1 MYYSDKPIEKSSED
15 FLDRK
20 SFVKIFAKTLLNSCN
35 QDTFTIGLYG
45 KWGSGKTSIVNMTL
59 NEIESMQDNQSDTP
73 IIIRFEPWHFSDS
86 TQLLKQFLIRLA
98 NEFQG
103 KKDKTTKKVGQALT
117 KYSAAFELAEYI
129 PIPVANTL
137 IAKIGKFSTNHIGN
151 RMQKNI
157 EEQDILKQKEQVIQ
171 LLSKVN
177 KKIIIIIDDIDRLSA
192 EQIRQVFQ
200 LVSSV
205 AKFPNT
211 TYLLVFDKDLVVKAL
226 QKVQEG
232 NGEDYL
238 EKIIQMPIQIPD
250 AQVSK
255 IHGILFKQLDTIIAN
270 YPDISFHDDH
280 WKNLFSYC
288 VAPFITN
295 LRDVNRL
302 SNALRFKLTEISA
315 EVDFTDMVSI
325 TAIEIGMPKLY
336 EWIKTRKDFLI
347 GNFSSIEYNYKR
359 DSQSDCCKYFEN
371 ELTPLIDRQIHL
383 NYKSKTPIDAILTC
397 VSLLFPLFGQKTGKG
412 WIVYDDSEFR
422 KRNYIC
428 SAEKFDRYFNLDV
441 DAISIRKSMVQRV
454 LLDHSIEEIEK
465 SILDFNEKE
474 NGIEF
479 LQEIYSAISDISSNR
494 AKIILSATIK
504 VIPKLNIYNNSL
516 FGLSSYSYAEF
527 IAYDL
532 INQIDVVE
540 RFDFFTSIILG
551 ATQEILEPIAS
562 IINMVELAYGRL
574 GAKGEERSD
583 IKKIFELTEL
593 ESLEQTFTERCKIL
607 LNEVSLFELSHWRMT
622 YFLLKNFDNVFT
634 MEYVSEK
641 MKEDKNVVLFLSE
654 LVSRWVGSGVSYQIQ
669 DPPYEH
675 ISKERIL
682 EALTNLHNSKEL
694 FELDDEVQR
703 RAAAFYLDAKGQ
715 TSYRDTVSQTSADK
729 LLEEWRTIT
738 NTPKITSQ

>member
-1 MYYSDKPIEKSSED
+1 MYYSDNPIETSSED

-20 SFVKIFAKTLLNSCN
+20 SFVKIFAKALLNSCN

-45 KWGSGKTSIVNMTL
+45 RWGSGKTSIINMTL
-59 NEIESMQDNQSDTP
+59 NEIESIQDKLIERP

-98 NEFQG
+98 NEFQS
-103 KKDKTTKKVGQALT
+103 KKDKRTDKIGQALT
-117 KYSAAFELAEYI
+117 RYSTAFEFAEYI

-137 IAKIGKFSTNHIGN
+137 IAKIGKTSANHIGK

-157 EEQDILKQKEQVIQ
+157 DALDILKQKEHVVK
-171 LLSKVN
+171 LLSQAD
-177 KKIIIIIDDIDRLSA
+177 KKIIVIIDDIDRLSA
-192 EQIRQVFQ
+192 EQLRQVFQ

-211 TYLLVFDKDLVVKAL
+211 IYLLAFDKDLVVKAL
-226 QKVQEG
+226 EKVQEG

-250 AQVSK
+250 AQISK

-280 WKNLFSYC
+280 WKNLFAYC

-302 SNALRFKLTEISA
+302 SNALHFKLTEIAA

-336 EWIKTRKDFLI
+336 DWIKMHKDFLV
-347 GNFSSIEYNYKR
+347 GNFSAVEYNYKR
-359 DSQSDCCKYFEN
+359 DSQSECCKYFEN
-371 ELTPLIDRQIHL
+371 ELTPLIDRHIHL
-383 NYKSKTPIDAILTC
+383 NYKSKTPIDAVLTC
-397 VSLLFPLFGQKTGKG
+397 ISLLFPLFGQKTGKG

-428 SAEKFDRYFNLDV
+428 SSEKFDRYFNLDV
-441 DAISIRKSMVQRV
+441 DAISIKKSMVQRV
-454 LLDHSIEEIEK
+454 LFDLNIEQIEK
-465 SILDFNEKE
+465 SILNFNEKE

-479 LQEIYSAISDISSNR
+479 LQEIYSAISDVSSNR

-532 INQIDVVE
+532 INQIDVAE
-540 RFDFFTSIILG
+540 RFDFFKRIILD
-551 ATQEILEPIAS
+551 ATKEILEPIAS
-562 IINMVELAYGRL
+562 IINMVELSYGRL
-574 GAKGEERSD
+574 GAKGEERRD

-634 MEYVSEK
+634 MEYVSKK

-682 EALTNLHNSKEL
+682 EAIENLHNSKEL
-694 FELDDEVQR
+694 FELDSEVQR
-703 RAAAFYLDAKGQ
+703 RAAAFYLDANGQ
-715 TSYRDTVSQTSADK
+715 IPYRDAVSQKSADK
-729 LLEEWRTIT
+729 LIEEWRTIA
-738 NTPKITSQ
+738 NTSKIASE